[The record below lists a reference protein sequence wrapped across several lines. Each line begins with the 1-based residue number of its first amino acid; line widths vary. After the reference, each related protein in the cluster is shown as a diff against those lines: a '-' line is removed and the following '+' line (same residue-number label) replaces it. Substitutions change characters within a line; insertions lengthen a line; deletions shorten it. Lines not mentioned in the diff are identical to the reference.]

1 MTGVIAPLGVRQGG
15 LVCSAVCF
23 ASLRLCVRQGPVV
36 CSAAFG
42 LNRTHEMDGTWRI
55 ACTRSI
61 VWGPLHIPYVSE
73 CPAVSFASWR
83 LCVRQGPVVCSAV
96 FLASLRLCV
105 RHGWLVCSAVLGLN
119 HNHGMDG
126 AWWIACGRSFEWG
139 PLHIPYVSE
148 CPAVFLASWRETW
161 VVGMF
166 RGLWVEPHA

>member
-1 MTGVIAPLGVRQGG
+1 MGG
-15 LVCSAVCF
+15 LVCSAVFLASWRLCVRHGWLVCSAVLGLNRNHGMDGAWRIACARSFEWGPLHIPYVSECPTVFF

-55 ACTRSI
+55 AC
-61 VWGPLHIPYVSE
+61 
-73 CPAVSFASWR
+73 A
-83 LCVRQGPVVCSAV
+83 
-96 FLASLRLCV
+96 
-105 RHGWLVCSAVLGLN
+105 
-119 HNHGMDG
+119 
-126 AWWIACGRSFEWG
+126 RSFEWG